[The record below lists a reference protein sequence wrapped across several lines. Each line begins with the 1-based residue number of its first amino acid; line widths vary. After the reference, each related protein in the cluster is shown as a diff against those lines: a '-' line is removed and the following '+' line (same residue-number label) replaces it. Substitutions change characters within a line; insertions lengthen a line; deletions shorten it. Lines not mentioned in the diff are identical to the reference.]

1 MQDVEDKYCTCFAT
15 KKSKALPSDKQAHR
29 SPAKHVQPKNPH
41 VSFPCKRQ
49 VPLLL
54 AGLNQAPVFYSNYH
68 IGCSQYQQKP
78 QHKFVAPVDQFGQ
91 KKNSAGTF
99 GIFYSPPTP
108 AEKSALK
115 PEGL

>member
-1 MQDVEDKYCTCFAT
+1 
-15 KKSKALPSDKQAHR
+15 
-29 SPAKHVQPKNPH
+29 
-41 VSFPCKRQ
+41 
-49 VPLLL
+49 
-54 AGLNQAPVFYSNYH
+54 
-68 IGCSQYQQKP
+68 
-78 QHKFVAPVDQFGQ
+78 VDQFGQ